1 MSVAL
6 SPKALPLLALLASCA
21 LPAAAEIYRCTTKG
35 GTVTYQQFP
44 CAASDGVTVLE
55 LPASFPPVD
64 AEARQRLFEREA
76 ALDRRLEAQR
86 ERDTRE
92 AVARAMQPPPPQII
106 PEEPQLIWALPRFPF
121 HHRGHNPPGRGSH
134 LPTRG

>member
-1 MSVAL
+1 MSVAP
-6 SPKALPLLALLASCA
+6 SPKALPLLAVLAFCA
-21 LPAAAEIYRCTTKG
+21 LPAAAEIYRCTAKG
-35 GTVTYQQFP
+35 GAVTYQQFP
-44 CAASDGVTVLE
+44 CSASEGVTVLD

-64 AEARQRLFEREA
+64 GEARQRLFEREA

-121 HHRGHNPPGRGSH
+121 HHRGHTPPGRGSH

>member
-1 MSVAL
+1 
-6 SPKALPLLALLASCA
+6 
-21 LPAAAEIYRCTTKG
+21 
-35 GTVTYQQFP
+35 
-44 CAASDGVTVLE
+44 VTVLD

-64 AEARQRLFEREA
+64 GEARQRLFEREA

-121 HHRGHNPPGRGSH
+121 HHRGHTPPGRGSH

>member
-6 SPKALPLLALLASCA
+6 SPKALPLLALLAFCA
-21 LPAAAEIYRCTTKG
+21 PPAAAEIYRCTAKG

-44 CAASDGVTVLE
+44 CSASEGVTVLD

-64 AEARQRLFEREA
+64 GEARQRLFEREA

-92 AVARAMQPPPPQII
+92 AVARAMQPPAPQII
-106 PEEPQLIWALPRFPF
+106 VPEEPQFIWALPRFPF
-121 HHRGHNPPGRGSH
+121 HHRAHTPPRGSH